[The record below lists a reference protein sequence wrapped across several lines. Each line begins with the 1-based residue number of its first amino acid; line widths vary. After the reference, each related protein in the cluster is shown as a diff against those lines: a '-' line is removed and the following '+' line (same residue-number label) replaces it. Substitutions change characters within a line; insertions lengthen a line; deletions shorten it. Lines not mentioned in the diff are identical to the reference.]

1 MSDHPKTIAQLM
13 QCKKTPNDREIPVR
27 VNMFKRQCWQA
38 VFTLAVFLFAG
49 SVHGEPLPVR
59 VVVVTM
65 FEVGEDQGDR
75 AGEFQLW
82 KERRNLTE
90 IYPFLGYRDLH
101 YDPKTELL
109 VLVTGVGTARSSAA
123 VMALGMDPRF
133 DLTKS
138 YWVVAGIAGF
148 DPGDASIGSAAWA
161 EYLVDGDLSHEID
174 AREIPEDWPFGYFAR
189 YTQRP
194 FDSQK
199 PAPTGEMYQLDS
211 ALVDWAF
218 DQTKDLVLPDNDPYA
233 KAHRALYTEHA
244 MAQKPPF
251 VLKGDHVAAL
261 TFWHGKLLNDWANQW
276 VAYWTENEGEFVSSA
291 MEDTGTYLSLSWLDR
306 IGRVDVS
313 RLLVLRTA
321 SNYTMPPP
329 GVSAA
334 ENLLAENKGYSGLH
348 LAVESAYLVAST
360 VVDALIEGWEIYEDR
375 KPGEPVNENSHES
388 TD

>member
-1 MSDHPKTIAQLM
+1 
-13 QCKKTPNDREIPVR
+13 
-27 VNMFKRQCWQA
+27 MFKQHFWRGVIALGLFFWVGSLQA
-38 VFTLAVFLFAG
+38 EG
-49 SVHGEPLPVR
+49 LPVK
-59 VVVVTM
+59 VVVVTL

-101 YDPKTELL
+101 YDPETELL

-133 DLTKS
+133 ALTKS

-148 DPGDASIGSAAWA
+148 DPEDASIGSAAWA

-194 FDSQK
+194 FDPQK

-218 DQTKDLVLPDNDPYA
+218 DQTKALELSDDDPYA
-233 KAHRALYTEHA
+233 KAHRALYTDHA
-244 MAQKPPF
+244 MARKPPF
-251 VLKGDHVAAL
+251 VRGGDHVAAL
-261 TFWHGKLLNDWANQW
+261 AFWHGALWNDWANRW
-276 VAYWTENEGEFVSSA
+276 VDYWTEGKGEFVSSG
-291 MEDTGTYLSLSWLDR
+291 MEDTGVYLSLSWLDR
-306 IGRVDVS
+306 VSRVDVS

-329 GVSAA
+329 GVTAA

-360 VVDALIEGWEIYEDR
+360 VVDALIEGWEVYEDT
-375 KPGEPVNENSHES
+375 KPGESTRERVHE
-388 TD
+388 DAD